1 MLDLIYGLIIVQLI
15 LLLEIQSAIINNTFA
30 EKSYRTHFNKRIK
43 QYGDYFADNVSV
55 LFSIQKYFDSM
66 KNIQNLLS
74 NVSNVMHKDGYFIVT
89 TLDGPS
95 VFDAL
100 KRADK
105 NIIQGTVYNYSKNKK
120 WKFGRYGLI
129 PH

>member
-1 MLDLIYGLIIVQLI
+1 
-15 LLLEIQSAIINNTFA
+15 
-30 EKSYRTHFNKRIK
+30 
-43 QYGDYFADNVSV
+43 
-55 LFSIQKYFDSM
+55 M

-105 NIIQGTVYNYSKNKK
+105 NTIQGTVYNYSKNKK